1 MTSAAHSSEN
11 YMTRDDIKD
20 LILEIIEDIDD
31 EAEFDNLDPDKPLR
45 DQLDLDS
52 MDFLDIVMELRKRH
66 KLQIPEEDYPQL
78 ATLNSCSNYLEP
90 LLKEA

>member
-1 MTSAAHSSEN
+1 
-11 YMTRDDIKD
+11 MTRDDIKY
-20 LILEIIEDIDD
+20 LILDIIQDIDD
-31 EAEFDNLDPDKPLR
+31 EAEFDNLDEDKPLR

-78 ATLNSCSNYLEP
+78 ATLMSCVNYLEP
-90 LLKEA
+90 KLKDA